1 MENVE
6 KKMILA
12 INGENISI
20 DDAVSGHTIRSNISE
35 LIKTKYPN
43 WTQDSFLLK
52 SELKVFRQNY
62 LENLIQSE
70 MGELNKR
77 EKEVISSM
85 VEHDSL
91 VKKIMS
97 QEEKF
102 SLGERLADRIADF
115 AGSWA
120 FISIFFVMLVFWIAI
135 NSINLLRPTPDPYPY
150 MLLNMILSCLAAI
163 QAPIIIMSQN
173 RQEVKDRKR
182 QEDDYIINLKSE
194 LELRILHEKI
204 DHLAQSQW
212 KRLLEIQQ
220 LQAEMLDDK

>member
-6 KKMILA
+6 KKMVLA
-12 INGENISI
+12 INCENISI

-43 WTQDSFLLK
+43 WTQDSFISK
-52 SELKVFRQNY
+52 SELKAFRQSY

-77 EKEVISSM
+77 EKEVINSM
-85 VEHDSL
+85 IEHDSL

-120 FISIFFVMLVFWIAI
+120 FISIFFVMLAFWIAI

-150 MLLNMILSCLAAI
+150 ILLNLILSCLAAI
-163 QAPIIIMSQN
+163 QVPIIIMSQN
-173 RQEVKDRKR
+173 RQETKDRKR
-182 QEDDYIINLKSE
+182 LEDDYIINLKAE
-194 LELRILHEKI
+194 LELRMLHEKI

-220 LQAEMLDDK
+220 MQAEIMGEK